1 MIVCV
6 VGARP
11 NFVKMAPVIAALK
24 ARHMPVKLIHT
35 GQHYDRLM
43 SDLFFEE
50 LNLPVPDVC
59 LDVGRLPA
67 AAQTGLLMERFEKA
81 CRNLKPEL
89 VIVAGDVNST
99 MACAVA
105 SSRMRIPLAHIESGL
120 RSFDRNMIE
129 EINRIVTDH
138 LSDYLF
144 VTERS
149 AQKNL
154 RAEGIDERRV
164 FFTGNT
170 MIDTLLKYRQEAC
183 ARKPWRKYE
192 KEAGNYALAT
202 LHRSENVDD
211 QKTLA
216 EIFFGLG
223 QIARFIPVLF
233 PVHPRTR
240 IRMKS
245 LNVEAPEG
253 VLLVE
258 PAGYLDFLG
267 LLAESRMVL
276 TDSGGVQ
283 EESTVLGV
291 PCLTLRGSTERPV
304 TVEYGT
310 NSVCGS
316 KPADFVAAARRAA
329 ESAYAGPGNA
339 PELWEGRAGERIADI
354 LVEKL
359 AASAESRTG
368 GRLILKGENT

>member
-24 ARHMPVKLIHT
+24 SRQVPVKLIHT

-50 LNLPVPDVC
+50 LNLPAPDAY

-67 AAQTGLLMERFEKA
+67 AAQIELLMERFEKA
-81 CRNLKPEL
+81 CQNLKPEL
-89 VIVAGDVNST
+89 VVVAGDVNST

-105 SSRMRIPLAHIESGL
+105 SSRMRLPLAHIESGL
-120 RSFDRNMIE
+120 RSFDRNMTE
-129 EINRIVTDH
+129 EINRVVTDH
-138 LSDYLF
+138 LSDFLF

-149 AQKNL
+149 AQNNL
-154 RAEGIDERRV
+154 RAEGIDESRI

-183 ARKPWRKYE
+183 ARKPWRNYG

-211 QKTLA
+211 QKSLT
-216 EIFFGLG
+216 EIIFGLG

-240 IRMKS
+240 ARMKT
-245 LNVEAPEG
+245 LEIEAPQG

-310 NSVCGS
+310 NSVCGNR
-316 KPADFVAAARRAA
+316 PEDFVGAARRAA
-329 ESAYAGPGNA
+329 ESSLRGPKNA

-368 GRLILKGENT
+368 GRLIFKGENS